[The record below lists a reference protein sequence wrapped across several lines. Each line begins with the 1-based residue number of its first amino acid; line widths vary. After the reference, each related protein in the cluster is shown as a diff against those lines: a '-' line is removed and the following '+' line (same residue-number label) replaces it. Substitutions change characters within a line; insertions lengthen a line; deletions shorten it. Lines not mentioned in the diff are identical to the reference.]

1 MRLRIF
7 DPWGSTWD
15 RHVAH
20 EGEPVEV
27 QQAVA
32 LVRQAHLDVL
42 GARRVYQRLV
52 GHLVRAQRDDAAR
65 VGVDVNLR
73 SRPEQICDQR
83 YATKRCL
90 LLNYLANASS
100 TDPGTAA
107 RHSSLRRGF
116 GAWARKNQAVPRKVG
131 F

>member
-42 GARRVYQRLV
+42 GACRVYQRLA

-90 LLNYLANASS
+90 LLNYLANAI
-100 TDPGTAA
+100 PPWHGGTALFAAA
-107 RHSSLRRGF
+107 RLRSVVPQKS
-116 GAWARKNQAVPRKVG
+116 ANQA
-131 F
+131 